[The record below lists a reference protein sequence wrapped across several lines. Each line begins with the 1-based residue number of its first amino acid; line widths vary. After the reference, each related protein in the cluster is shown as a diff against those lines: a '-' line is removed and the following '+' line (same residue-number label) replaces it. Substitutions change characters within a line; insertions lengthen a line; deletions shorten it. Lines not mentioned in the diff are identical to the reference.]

1 MRLYAENLG
10 CVGKIS
16 NEPSAFEVLGDCFE
30 DRALGLGYR
39 LSP

>member
-1 MRLYAENLG
+1 MQRTWAVLE
-10 CVGKIS
+10 KIS